1 MQQEIRADCFSL
13 CGRSTAKI
21 KERKKKIYKKEKRE
35 WEKERREEK
44 SKNGR
49 LNNF

>member
-35 WEKERREEK
+35 WVSEREKERKE
-44 SKNGR
+44 
-49 LNNF
+49 